1 MTNVHDITAA
11 IEQRT
16 ISTLEDER
24 VKLWAKLGDVDDAID
39 SLEAKRFELLNQLAE
54 LDCQIAEVV

>member
-1 MTNVHDITAA
+1 MSNVTDITQA

-16 ISTLEDER
+16 VTNLEMER
-24 VKLWAKLGDVDDAID
+24 ARIWAKLCDVDDAID
-39 SLEAKRFELLNQLAE
+39 TLESKRFELLNQLAE

>member
-1 MTNVHDITAA
+1 MSNVTDITAI

-16 ISTLEDER
+16 VSTLEDER
-24 VKLWAKLGDVDDAID
+24 ARIWAQLGSVDDEID
-39 SLEAKRFELLNQLAE
+39 TLEARRFELLNQLAE